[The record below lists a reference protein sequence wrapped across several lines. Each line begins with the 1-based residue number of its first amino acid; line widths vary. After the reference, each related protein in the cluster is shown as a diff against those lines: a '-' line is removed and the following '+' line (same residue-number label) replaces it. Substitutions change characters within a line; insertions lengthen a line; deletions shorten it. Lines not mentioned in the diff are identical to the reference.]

1 MQTMVTDCAA
11 PEEAPAAASEVSPHR
26 LEFTATAREYFR
38 IWVVNLALTLVTLGV
53 YSAWAKVR
61 RNRYLYASTRID
73 GDAFEYRGRPIPIL
87 KGRILAVAVTAV
99 VYSVAHWWIRY
110 FWPMVAGLFV
120 FMPWLMVRSFAFRAH
135 NTAWRNVRMRFD
147 GTYWRSIAIIAFYGL
162 FTVLTLGLGYFVAK
176 ARYTEF
182 VAGHHAYGAT
192 RFEVSGLRRAFFG
205 IYGLAILLGLGAG
218 VVVGL
223 AASQIVFW
231 THSVLERSPLMY
243 AFNLLVYV
251 IYLGFF
257 AYLRA
262 RTTNAMWNAAQLG
275 AVRFHSTL
283 GVRRLFAIYAVNILA
298 ILATAGFATPWA
310 VVRTLRYRLECFEVI
325 APGGL
330 GAFAAADSPEVS
342 AAGEEVGQ
350 MLDFD
355 FSL

>member
-1 MQTMVTDCAA
+1 MQTMVMDSAPGGAA
-11 PEEAPAAASEVSPHR
+11 PGGADAVVPEAPPHR
-26 LEFTATAREYFR
+26 IECTATAGEYFR

-61 RNRYLYASTRID
+61 RNRYLYASARID

-87 KGRILAVAVTAV
+87 KGRIIAVAVTAV
-99 VYSVAHWWIRY
+99 VYSVSHWWVRY
-110 FWPMVAGLFV
+110 FWYVVAFV
-120 FMPWLMVRSFAFRAH
+120 LVIIPWLMVRSFAFRAH

-147 GTYWRSIAIIAFYGL
+147 GTYWRAIGLLAFYGL

-182 VAGHHAYGAT
+182 VVRHHAYGAT
-192 RFEVSGLRRAFFG
+192 RFEVSGLRGAFFG
-205 IYGLAILLGLGAG
+205 IYGLAILLGFAAG
-218 VVVGL
+218 VVLGL
-223 AASQIVFW
+223 MASQIVAW
-231 THSVLERSPLMY
+231 THVMLGRSPLSY
-243 AFNLLVYV
+243 VFNLLVYTM
-251 IYLGFF
+251 YLFFF

-262 RTTNAMWNAAQLG
+262 RTTNA
-275 AVRFHSTL
+275 
-283 GVRRLFAIYAVNILA
+283 VNILA
-298 ILATAGFATPWA
+298 ILASAGFATPWA
-310 VVRTLRYRLECFEVI
+310 VVRTLRYRLGCFEVL

-330 GAFAAADSPEVS
+330 GGFAAADAPEVS